1 MRCLGSGRGNLW
13 VEWQFTLWAED
24 EDVEAA
30 VQRLAEVRVRG
41 IQRRAAV
48 AGGVGAVAQRCV
60 SL

>member
-1 MRCLGSGRGNLW
+1 

-48 AGGVGAVAQRCV
+48 AGGGAR
-60 SL
+60 SLSAACHCDNHCDKH